1 MHYQYSS
8 QKGRAL
14 VLLSGR
20 IEQTDMDKLKEPFQK
35 AVNDNALQV
44 ELDFS
49 GVTYIGS
56 SGIAVLMQMH
66 KRFTE
71 RKGQVSITKPN
82 ANIAS
87 LFKTLKLNKI
97 FGF

>member
-8 QKGRAL
+8 QKGKAL
-14 VLLSGR
+14 VALSGR

-35 AVNDNALQV
+35 AANDSALHV
-44 ELDFS
+44 EVDFS

-56 SGIAVLMQMH
+56 SGIAVLMQAH
-66 KRFTE
+66 KRFSE
-71 RKGQVSITKPN
+71 RKGQLTITSPN

-87 LFKTLKLNKI
+87 LFKTLKLNKL